1 VTTPEVHPVFDITTT
16 QPLATFCPDKCGC
29 GDPACPQLFV
39 DDSAPPEQRVVL
51 TDDFGSR
58 VRMSAAQF
66 GDLLAQ
72 AKSGFLDSVI

>member
-1 VTTPEVHPVFDITTT
+1 MLKIFTAR
-16 QPLATFCPDKCGC
+16 PLATFCGECGC
-29 GDPACPQLFV
+29 GCPQLFV
-39 DDSAPPEQRVVL
+39 DESAPPDQRVVL

-72 AKSGFLDSVI
+72 AKSGALDTVI

>member
-1 VTTPEVHPVFDITTT
+1 MFDISTA
-16 QPLATFCPDKCGC
+16 QPLATFCNQCDCG
-29 GDPACPQLFV
+29 CPQLFV
-39 DDSAPPEQRVVL
+39 DESAPPEQRVVL

-72 AKSGFLDSVI
+72 AKSGALDTVV

>member
-1 VTTPEVHPVFDITTT
+1 MFDINSA
-16 QPLATFCPDKCGC
+16 QPLATFCGECSCG
-29 GDPACPQLFV
+29 CPQLFV
-39 DDSAPPEQRVVL
+39 DDSAPAEQRVVL

-72 AKSGFLDSVI
+72 AKSGALDTVI

>member
-1 VTTPEVHPVFDITTT
+1 VTTPEVYPVFDITTT

-51 TDDFGSR
+51 TDDFGSL

-66 GDLLAQ
+66 GDLLTQ
-72 AKSGFLDSVI
+72 AKSGSLDSVI

>member
-1 VTTPEVHPVFDITTT
+1 MLEISPA
-16 QPLATFCPDKCGC
+16 QPIATFCGECGC
-29 GDPACPQLFV
+29 GCPQLFV
-39 DDSAPPEQRVVL
+39 DESAPPEQRVVL

-72 AKSGFLDSVI
+72 AKSGALDTVV